1 MFIFGNHSTQEITQ
15 PIDFID
21 ILLNLRIVL
30 KPN

>member
-1 MFIFGNHSTQEITQ
+1 MFIFGNYSTQKITQ
-15 PIDFID
+15 PTDFID